1 MEELPLNLKIFFLF
15 MCVQFNYLKSE
26 NLRTLTLQYA
36 DSIQV
41 SQEWNLDDINLIAP
55 LKDMN
60 NDFIQ
65 TEKYILPLNK
75 DQCHITHEYLKNL
88 ITGNFIDGLIDTY
101 LSDFNYF
108 IGSENNITVP
118 YDKHYEPFPTSLQ
131 YKVFKD
137 NEDFFYIIMKNN
149 HQKSLK
155 DLMDTFLYAHSSK
168 NPLSLFTFNSLDL
181 TLINNAQ
188 KLSVN
193 SPFII
198 DFSILEQ
205 FDQETKNSITWLD
218 LSNSILF
225 NQDFDLSLLKATFPN
240 LHKVS
245 VKDKQITKID
255 ENTINFLKQL
265 QKENQISES
274 EPENLMGHLD
284 ADGMMIHYAADN
296 KINYENIEKNRV
308 EEMKKY
314 AHEMNDFAFVLE
326 VNGCLIKNTEAFLAL
341 QNTGSNMQYKKAILI
356 KGVKVQELSRFE
368 KRIAQLI
375 QKKNK
380 FFAWFLITA
389 LNLGCIAIV
398 FIKNHEL
405 ILRILLIGLY
415 GLPSFIIAYGS
426 LDDLLRSTS
435 AIDPIGVVFKE

>member
-1 MEELPLNLKIFFLF
+1 

-108 IGSENNITVP
+108 IGSETNITLP
-118 YDKHYEPFPTSLQ
+118 YDQNYEPFPKNLQ
-131 YKVFKD
+131 YKVFK
-137 NEDFFYIIMKNN
+137 NNQDFFLKTMTNDSETQLKNTIYI
-149 HQKSLK
+149 
-155 DLMDTFLYAHSSK
+155 FLYAHNKK
-168 NPLSLFTFNSLDL
+168 NPLSLFTLNDLNL
-181 TLINNAQ
+181 TLIDNAQ

-193 SPFII
+193 SPFIM
-198 DFSILEQ
+198 DLTILKEL
-205 FDQETKNSITWLD
+205 DQTRKDSITWVD
-218 LSNSILF
+218 LNNSLLF
-225 NQDFDLSLLKATFPN
+225 NENFNLSQLKKTFPN
-240 LHKVS
+240 LNKVS
-245 VKDKQITKID
+245 INNTQITKID

-265 QKENQISES
+265 QKENQISEP
-274 EPENLMGHLD
+274 EPENLMGNFD
-284 ADGMMIHYAADN
+284 TDGMMIHYAAHD
-296 KINYENIEKNRV
+296 KINYENIEKNTV
-308 EEMKKY
+308 KEMKKY
-314 AHEMNDFAFVLE
+314 AHEINDFAFVLE
-326 VNGCLIKNTEAFLAL
+326 VDGCLIKNTEAFLAL
-341 QNTGSNMQYKKAILI
+341 QNTGSNIQYKKAILI
-356 KGVKVQELSRFE
+356 KGVKVKEPSRFK

-389 LNLGCIAIV
+389 LNLGFMAIL

-415 GLPSFIIAYGS
+415 GLPSFIITYGS